1 MKLAYQQLSL
11 DEKKR
16 DEKQKAMDPK
26 KAEQFERLGMGVGWG
41 ENKYVLDID
50 LEL

>member
-16 DEKQKAMDPK
+16 EEKQKNMDPK
-26 KAEQFERLGMGVGWG
+26 KAAQFERLGMGIGS
-41 ENKYVLDID
+41 NDSK
-50 LEL
+50 